1 MKKLKRMKS
10 NTSDLGE
17 RNLLTRVKIVNSFNL
32 SDEAFLKKYY
42 CDRETLFRI
51 CLPSF
56 KKLLREKSE
65 VKFISLYLF
74 NLKKFS
80 NLLKSNCED
89 NMNPQKN
96 TDNYIKLL
104 KYVSENINYES
115 NYSNRLIMRYGD
127 KGDKYYIIL
136 HGLVSIIIPFK
147 INIELSFHEYSRYIA
162 LLLLYKE
169 FELAKIMLRDNK
181 SAYTIDLPEIK
192 FIIKYMNRNNIEE
205 LFGKDNKKKY
215 VYSYSIKNKR
225 IDKNINKQKI
235 QISKYLST
243 KKLEIYEEEKNIDNE
258 NAEKFEKFMSRYLN
272 RNESFLFRRMKYN
285 DYFSEMDENPI
296 TPDAYINRLKN
307 YKNFYFNDP
316 KLSRYTN
323 NQLNEKK
330 KSIFIYEYQE
340 IIQLETGEMFGDMAL
355 NNSSTKRTA
364 TIISLVDTHFGCLNR
379 EIYKSIKE
387 SSEKN
392 RKNMINFIYNIKLFN
407 NINYNTME
415 DKYFNYFAFKFAVM
429 DEYILK
435 KGSINSNLI
444 IIKNGTFE
452 ISFKG
457 NLNDI
462 YNLMDYYKESYKENF
477 SNLDEKKY
485 KLDNYLIKKINK
497 LILNKLKIKQLLSA
511 EKDKNPELKLFLT
524 NNTSILGLRET
535 EKKKGN
541 DFLSF
546 FDIKCI
552 SNEGEYFLLDKR
564 IFYRQIYGIDSKTQ
578 EETKL
583 YVKEFVEKTINRF
596 VHILYSKMWS
606 ILTKNDMKI
615 FKSIKRFS
623 FVDDEKKNM
632 ENNNLMHEIGL
643 DFDYMN
649 KYNLTDI
656 ECIIDKI
663 LIKYNEDAFDYKGN
677 STYLYNFCEKN
688 NKMVSQKKNMI
699 KLDNEKYD
707 SNKFK
712 AIFQGFKTNK
722 QKNYIKLI
730 NSQKNISLINKGN
743 SEIIKINKN
752 NKSTNLINYNNNV
765 IKEKRKSI
773 FTPKTMKNSKT
784 CSTFYDDKK
793 TESFNSEIIK
803 NKKSRNINLKK
814 DKDKFYYNRENTK
827 NFLFLPKGKSIEPYN
842 TVYNISNKPSKIPG
856 NNNNSINNKY
866 SSLFKRVDL
875 SIDFDSIKKNSNIW
889 NNLPINKIYYKYSKI
904 FDRKDSY
911 KYNRRCISAKHS
923 NNSYISFL
931 DSSQIGKDYIEQR
944 KEYILRNTRYLFTRN
959 KNMTLYKRIKKKVD
973 KNV

>member
-10 NTSDLGE
+10 SKSSSDLGE

-32 SDEAFLKKYY
+32 NDEVYLKKYY

-56 KKLLREKSE
+56 KKLLREKTE
-65 VKFISLYLF
+65 VKFISLYLY
-74 NLKKFS
+74 NLKKFL
-80 NLLKSNCED
+80 NLLKSNSED
-89 NMNPQKN
+89 KINSQKKN
-96 TDNYIKLL
+96 DNYLKLL

-115 NYSNRLIMRYGD
+115 YYSNRLIMRYGD

-162 LLLLYKE
+162 ILLLYKE
-169 FELAKIMLRDNK
+169 YELAKIMLRDNK
-181 SAYTIDLPEIK
+181 SSYNIDLPDMK
-192 FIIKYMNRNNIEE
+192 FIVRYMNKNNIDEIYK
-205 LFGKDNKKKY
+205 KDNKKNY

-225 IDKNINKQKI
+225 IDKNIHKQKI
-235 QISKYLST
+235 QTSKYLST
-243 KKLEIYEEEKNIDNE
+243 KKLEIYEEEKNIESE
-258 NAEKFEKFMSRYLN
+258 NAEKFEKFMSRYLT
-272 RNESFLFRRMKYN
+272 RNESFLLRRMKYN
-285 DYFSEMDENPI
+285 DFYTEMDENPI
-296 TPDAYINRLKN
+296 TPDTYVNRLKN

-330 KSIFIYEYQE
+330 KSLFIYEYQE

-355 NNSSTKRTA
+355 NNSSTRRTA
-364 TIISLVDTHFGCLNR
+364 TIISLTDTHFGCLNR

-387 SSEKN
+387 SSEKK

-429 DEYILK
+429 DEYIIKNGLV
-435 KGSINSNLI
+435 NSNLI

-457 NLNDI
+457 SLKDI
-462 YNLMDYYKESYKENF
+462 FNLMNYYKESYKENF
-477 SNLDEKKY
+477 TDLDEKNY
-485 KLDNYLIKKINK
+485 KLNDCLIKKINT
-497 LILNKLKIKQLLSA
+497 LNLNILKIKQLLSGD
-511 EKDKNPELKLFLT
+511 KDIISELKLFLI
-524 NNTSILGLRET
+524 NNTSIFGLRET
-535 EKKKGN
+535 EKKSGN

-564 IFYRQIYGIDSKTQ
+564 IFYKQIYRIDCKTQ
-578 EETKL
+578 QETKL

-623 FVDDEKKNM
+623 SMNDEKKNN
-632 ENNNLMHEIGL
+632 ENNNLVNEIGL
-643 DFDYMN
+643 DFDYMI
-649 KYNLTDI
+649 KYNLTDL

-663 LIKYNEDAFDYKGN
+663 LIKYNEDAFDYTGN
-677 STYLYNFCEKN
+677 SSYLYNFCEKN
-688 NKMVSQKKNMI
+688 NKIVSQKKNMM
-699 KLDNEKYD
+699 KLDGEKYD
-707 SNKFK
+707 SYKFK
-712 AIFQGFKTNK
+712 EIFQGFKTNK
-722 QKNYIKLI
+722 QKNSIKLI
-730 NSQKNISLINKGN
+730 NSQKNNSLIYQRN
-743 SEIIKINKN
+743 SEIMNIKLK
-752 NKSTNLINYNNNV
+752 TNILNYNNN
-765 IKEKRKSI
+765 ILKKNRKST

-793 TESFNSEIIK
+793 TELSFNSEIIK
-803 NKKSRNINLKK
+803 NKKSRNTNIT
-814 DKDKFYYNRENTK
+814 KDKFYYNKEK
-827 NFLFLPKGKSIEPYN
+827 NKYFLFLAKKNVIKPYN
-842 TVYNISNKPSKIPG
+842 TLYNITNIYSNNK
-856 NNNNSINNKY
+856 NNPINNKY
-866 SSLFKRVDL
+866 NSLFKKVDL
-875 SIDFDSIKKNSNIW
+875 SIDYDSIKKNSNIW
-889 NNLPINKIYYKYSKI
+889 NNLQNNKLYYKYSKI

-911 KYNRRCISAKHS
+911 KFKRRCNSVKHS
-923 NNSYISFL
+923 YNSNISFL
-931 DSSQIGKDYIEQR
+931 DSSQIGKESYIEQR
-944 KEYILRNTRYLFTRN
+944 KEYILKNTRFLFTRN